1 MLLQLTLVITL
12 AFIHAYAAKL
22 LRLKEIPRSAALSFA
37 GGVSVAYVFILIFP
51 ELVEA
56 QETISGHGLVAYIEH
71 HAYLVA
77 LVGLTVFY
85 GLERWVKRYR
95 QPRPQPET
103 HPDSGHHHAPGIGVF
118 WLHIVSF
125 SLYNALVGYLL
136 VYRESATFELVLFVL
151 AMGFHFLVND
161 HGLLQHHRQAYLKR
175 GRWLLSGAILLGWA
189 AGHLVEVSEAA
200 TSVLFAFLAGSI
212 ILNVLKEELP
222 EERQSRF
229 LPFASGAGIYAA
241 LLLVAS

>member
-1 MLLQLTLVITL
+1 MLLQLALVITL
-12 AFIHAYAAKL
+12 AFIHAYAAKI
-22 LRLKEIPRSAALSFA
+22 LRLKEVPRSAALSFA

-56 QETISGHGLVAYIEH
+56 QETLSDHEVIAYIEH

-95 QPRPQPET
+95 RLLPPIDDKERKI
-103 HPDSGHHHAPGIGVF
+103 PGIGVF
-118 WLHIVSF
+118 WLHITSF

-136 VYRESATFELVLFVL
+136 VYREGKTFELTLFVL

-161 HGLLQHHRQAYLKR
+161 HGLLKYHRQTYIKW
-175 GRWLLSGAILLGWA
+175 GRWILSGAVICGWLIGQLA
-189 AGHLVEVSEAA
+189 ELSEAA

-229 LPFASGAGIYAA
+229 LPFACGAGIYAA
-241 LLLVAS
+241 LLLIAS

>member
-1 MLLQLTLVITL
+1 MLLQLALVIML
-12 AFIHAYAAKL
+12 ALVHAYAAKL
-22 LRLKEIPRSAALSFA
+22 LRVKEVPRSAALSFA

-56 QETISGHGLVAYIEH
+56 QETISDHDVIAYIEH

-95 QPRPQPET
+95 RSLPPVE
-103 HPDSGHHHAPGIGVF
+103 GHERKIPGIGVF
-118 WLHIVSF
+118 WLHIASF

-136 VYRESATFELVLFVL
+136 VYREGETFELTLFVL

-161 HGLLQHHRQAYLKR
+161 HGLLQHHREAYLKR
-175 GRWLLSGAILLGWA
+175 GRWLLSSAVLLGWA
-189 AGHLVEVSEAA
+189 AGQLIEISEAA

-229 LPFASGAGIYAA
+229 LPFACGAGIYAA
-241 LLLVAS
+241 LLLAAA

>member
-1 MLLQLTLVITL
+1 MLLQFALVVTL
-12 AFIHAYAAKL
+12 ALIHAFAAKL
-22 LRLKEIPRSAALSFA
+22 LRLKEIPRSSALSFA

-56 QETISGHGLVAYIEH
+56 QETISGHGVVAYIEH

-77 LVGLTVFY
+77 LIGLTVFY
-85 GLERWVKRYR
+85 GLERWVKHYR
-95 QPRPQPET
+95 RSLPPVNNEDRKI
-103 HPDSGHHHAPGIGVF
+103 PGIGVF
-118 WLHIVSF
+118 WLHIASF

-136 VYRESATFELVLFVL
+136 VYRESETFELSLFVL

-161 HGLLQHHRQAYLKR
+161 HGLMKYHRETYLRR
-175 GRWLLSGAILLGWA
+175 GRWILSGAVILGWVI
-189 AGHLVEVSEAA
+189 GQLIEVSEAA

-229 LPFASGAGIYAA
+229 LPFACGAGLYAA

>member
-1 MLLQLTLVITL
+1 MLLQFVLVILL
-12 AFIHAYAAKL
+12 ALVHASAAKI
-22 LRLKEIPRSAALSFA
+22 LRLQEMPRSAALSFA

-56 QETISGHGLVAYIEH
+56 QEAISGRGLVAYIEH

-77 LVGLTVFY
+77 LLGLTVFY
-85 GLERWVKRYR
+85 GLERGVKQYR
-95 QPRPQPET
+95 RLLPSLDDARNNT
-103 HPDSGHHHAPGIGVF
+103 SGIGVF
-118 WLHIVSF
+118 WLHITSF

-136 VYRESATFELVLFVL
+136 VYREGGAFEVTLFVL

-161 HGLLQHHRQAYLKR
+161 HGLLKEHREAYLHR
-175 GRWLLSGAILLGWA
+175 GRWVLSGAVLFGWGLGQII
-189 AGHLVEVSEAA
+189 EVSEAA

-229 LPFASGAGIYAA
+229 LPFAAGAGIYAI
-241 LLLVAS
+241 LLLVAI